1 MTLKVFEAFSGIGAQ
16 ACALRNIGVDYEVVG
31 ISEIDKRAIKAYNL
45 IHGDTPN
52 FGDISKIDPTTLPDM
67 DLFTY
72 SFPCQD
78 LSCAGLG
85 RGINEDTRSG
95 LLWECRKIIDAKK
108 PKYLLLENVKQLV
121 GKKHKADFDK
131 WVAYLDSKG
140 YNTYWKVLNAKEFGV
155 PQSRNRVFAVSIL
168 KEADNG
174 TFAFTV
180 PNVHV
185 PFSLVKENN
194 APDYLYHI
202 CPSMLKAIDNGKCK
216 VIKDDGI
223 ACCLTTK
230 QQRWNNGGFVQ
241 TDKGLRYLSGR
252 EQMKLM
258 GFLDSD
264 YEKIKDMPITQIDH
278 LCGNSIVV
286 TVLATVFSDMLRATV
301 KKEIA

>member
-1 MTLKVFEAFSGIGAQ
+1 MLNVFEAFAGIGAQ
-16 ACALRNIGVDYEVVG
+16 AAALRNIGVDYKVVG
-31 ISEIDKRAIKAYNL
+31 ISEIDKRAIKAYNI

-52 FGDISKIDPTTLPDM
+52 FGDISKIDPTTLPDI

-85 RGINEDTRSG
+85 RGINEETRSG

-121 GKKHKADFDK
+121 GKKHIEDFNK
-131 WVAYLDSKG
+131 WIAYLESVG
-140 YNTYWKVLNAKEFGV
+140 YNTYWKVLNAKDFGV
-155 PQSRNRVFAVSIL
+155 PQNRERVFAVSIL
-168 KEADNG
+168 KEHDKG
-174 TFAFTV
+174 FTFSEPKV
-180 PNVHV
+180 SV
-185 PFSLVKENN
+185 PFSTVKENN
-194 APDYLYHI
+194 APEYLYHI

-216 VIKDDGI
+216 VIKDDGN

-230 QQRWNNGGFVQ
+230 QQRWNNGGFV
-241 TDKGLRYLSGR
+241 TDVKGLRYLSGL

-258 GFLDSD
+258 GFDSMD
-264 YEKIKDMPITQIDH
+264 YHAIKDMPITQIDH

-286 TVLATVFSDMLRATV
+286 KVLESIFKDML
-301 KKEIA
+301 K

>member
-1 MTLKVFEAFSGIGAQ
+1 MPKIKVFEAFAGIGAQ

-31 ISEIDKRAIKAYNL
+31 ISEIDKRAIKAYEL
-45 IHGDTPN
+45 IHGPVKN
-52 FGDISKIDPTTLPDM
+52 FGDVSKIDPATLPDI

-72 SFPCQD
+72 SFPCTD
-78 LSCAGLG
+78 LSTAGKQLG
-85 RGINEDTRSG
+85 LENTRSG
-95 LLWECRKIIDAKK
+95 LLYECEKIIEAKR
-108 PKYLLLENVKQLV
+108 PTYLMLENVPALV
-121 GKKHKADFDK
+121 GKKFKPSFDA
-131 WVAYLDSKG
+131 WVEYLNGLG
-140 YNTYWKVLNAKEFGV
+140 YNTYWKVLDAKDFGV
-155 PQSRNRVFAVSIL
+155 PQSRKRVIAISIL
-168 KEADNG
+168 KEADG
-174 TFAFTV
+174 GFDFKV
-180 PNVHV
+180 PNLHV
-185 PFSLVKENN
+185 PFSSVKENN

-223 ACCLTTK
+223 SSCLTTK

>member
-1 MTLKVFEAFSGIGAQ
+1 MLNVFEAFAGIGAQ
-16 ACALRNIGVDYEVVG
+16 AAALRLVGVEHTVVG

-52 FGDISKIDPTTLPDM
+52 FGDISKIDPSTLPSM

-78 LSCAGLG
+78 LSTAGLQ
-85 RGINEDTRSG
+85 RGITEETRSG
-95 LLWECRKIIDAKK
+95 LLWECKKIIDAKL
-108 PKYLLLENVKQLV
+108 PKYLVLENVPALV

-140 YNTYWKVLNAKEFGV
+140 YNTYWKVLNAKDFGV
-155 PQSRNRVFAVSIL
+155 PQSRKRVFAVSIL
-168 KEADNG
+168 KEHDNG
-174 TFAFTV
+174 TFAFTEQ
-180 PNVHV
+180 NVHV

-194 APDYLYHI
+194 ASDYLYHI
-202 CPSMLKAIDNGKCK
+202 CPSMLKAITNGKCK
-216 VIKDDGI
+216 VIKDDGN

-230 QQRWNNGGFVQ
+230 QQRWNNGGFV
-241 TDKGLRYLSGR
+241 TDTKGLRYLSGR

-286 TVLATVFSDMLRATV
+286 TVLASVFSDMLRATV
-301 KKEIA
+301 KKETA

>member
-1 MTLKVFEAFSGIGAQ
+1 MLNAFEAFAGIGAQ
-16 ACALRNIGVDYEVVG
+16 AAALRNIGVTYKVVG

-52 FGDISKIDPTTLPDM
+52 FGDISKIDPATLPDI

-78 LSCAGLG
+78 LSTAGLQ
-85 RGINEDTRSG
+85 RGITEETRSG

-108 PKYLLLENVKQLV
+108 PKYLLLENVPNLV

-131 WVAYLDSKG
+131 WIAYLDSMG
-140 YNTYWKVLNAKEFGV
+140 YNTYWKVLNAKDFGI

-168 KEADNG
+168 KEHDKG
-174 TFAFTV
+174 FTFSAGCGSL
-180 PNVHV
+180 
-185 PFSLVKENN
+185 PFSFVKEKD

-216 VIKDDGI
+216 VIKDDGV

-230 QQRWNNGGFVQ
+230 QQRWNNGGFV
-241 TDKGLRYLSGR
+241 TDTKGLRYLSGL
-252 EQMKLM
+252 EQMRLM
-258 GFLDSD
+258 GFSD
-264 YEKIKDMPITQIDH
+264 FDYLAIKDMPITQIDH

-286 TVLATVFSDMLRATV
+286 KVLESIFKDML
-301 KKEIA
+301 K